1 MGFPWQFGELIFNGE
16 TLAARNAS
24 IEAQV
29 GRWLLDPLQ
38 RGRDLGNIQPPLGVR
53 ENQVCRLRVDRSH
66 DMTPNG
72 LWYSARSILLF
83 VCGNYGVP
91 RCLVIVSCLSGFLLA
106 MSKFQATRTMLILNP
121 FDRWMVL
128 RR

>member
-1 MGFPWQFGELIFNGE
+1 MGFLWQFGELIFNGE

-29 GRWLLDPLQ
+29 GRWLIDPLQ
-38 RGRDLGNIQPPLGVR
+38 RGRDLGNTQPPLGVR

-72 LWYSARSILLF
+72 LWYSARSIFFNRHVATTVSRVVLLSSPAS
-83 VCGNYGVP
+83 VDSY
-91 RCLVIVSCLSGFLLA
+91 L
-106 MSKFQATRTMLILNP
+106 Q
-121 FDRWMVL
+121 
-128 RR
+128 

>member
-72 LWYSARSILLF
+72 LWHSARSILLF
-83 VCGNYGVP
+83 VMWQL
-91 RCLVIVSCLSGFLLA
+91 RCSALSCYRFLP
-106 MSKFQATRTMLILNP
+106 QWILDCNE
-121 FDRWMVL
+121 
-128 RR
+128 